1 MLKAIEQIDLLIMPR
16 AKMLW
21 SSDTI
26 AVIANDL
33 SEVMWSWALQKTYIV
48 GGIYELLSL
57 WRK

>member
-1 MLKAIEQIDLLIMPR
+1 
-16 AKMLW
+16 MLW

-33 SEVMWSWALQKTYIV
+33 SEVMWSWALQKMYIV